1 MNHECLRK
9 KTQTEKKN
17 QIARILQSTIT
28 PEIITGSFG
37 LTKNVDLE
45 RKKKLKLTESFLVQN
60 SQASSNLSQNSKM
73 KLIAVF
79 MNFLFDG

>member
-1 MNHECLRK
+1 MFEKENPDK
-9 KTQTEKKN
+9 KKN

-37 LTKNVDLE
+37 LTKNVDRE
-45 RKKKLKLTESFLVQN
+45 QKKKLKLTESFLVQN
-60 SQASSNLSQNSKM
+60 SQASSNLSQHSKM

-79 MNFLFDG
+79 MNFLFDS